1 MKKTKWFV
9 FLTITIVAALYVFVE
24 TPNLSPLYLDG
35 ALFWAVLI
43 TAYVGSAT
51 LLKIGEFTIQ
61 LNNFSYSAKA
71 KFPKVP
77 AIIIAVPWVIIA
89 VVLIVCSVFFQW
101 KAYRDQLGEPQIK
114 TFDSEVQTI
123 DISQIPIVD
132 EPLALQLA
140 QKKLGERPALGSQV
154 ELQTATIQMVDGEL
168 VWVVP
173 LYHSGFFKWLTNMEG
188 TPGYIVVSA
197 TNTNDVR
204 YVEGNKIK
212 YHPGSYLLFDV
223 ARKVRFGP
231 GLLTGITDYSF
242 ELDDNG
248 QPYWVVSTY
257 HNLRGF
263 SLPEADGIIL
273 LNATTGQMERYTM
286 ENIPEWVD
294 RVQPEDFVIE
304 QITNRGNYV
313 HGIFNFANK
322 DKYRPSDGHNIV
334 YNNGECYLF
343 TGLTS
348 VGADD
353 SAIGFIM
360 VDMVTK
366 EPIMYEMSGA
376 TEEAGQLS
384 AQGRVQDLGY
394 QASFPIILNID
405 SQPTYF
411 MTLKDDIGLIKQYA
425 FVSVTNYST
434 VGTGE
439 SVSDALRDY
448 ESKLVSDGVTTISN
462 LSGETKAVEGVILR
476 IASEYSD
483 GRTIYKFLLESPQDI
498 LFTAQA
504 PVSPELALTQPGD
517 RVSVSYLLSSNGI
530 ADADSFD
537 NLEFTQQAS

>member
-9 FLTITIVAALYVFVE
+9 FLAITIVAALYVFVE

-77 AIIIAVPWVIIA
+77 AIIIAVPWIIIA

-204 YVEGNKIK
+204 YVEGSKIK

-504 PVSPELALTQPGD
+504 SVSPELALTQPGD
-517 RVSVSYLLSSNGI
+517 RVSVSYLLSANGI

>member
-9 FLTITIVAALYVFVE
+9 FLAITIVAALYVFVE

-204 YVEGNKIK
+204 YVEGSKIK

-223 ARKVRFGP
+223 ARKVRGNMP
-231 GLLTGITDYSF
+231 G
-242 ELDDNG
+242 
-248 QPYWVVSTY
+248 VSGGKALVRNDTSPTVIA
-257 HNLRGF
+257 R
-263 SLPEADGIIL
+263 SEA
-273 LNATTGQMERYTM
+273 TWQ
-286 ENIPEWVD
+286 
-294 RVQPEDFVIE
+294 
-304 QITNRGNYV
+304 
-313 HGIFNFANK
+313 
-322 DKYRPSDGHNIV
+322 
-334 YNNGECYLF
+334 
-343 TGLTS
+343 
-348 VGADD
+348 
-353 SAIGFIM
+353 SAS
-360 VDMVTK
+360 
-366 EPIMYEMSGA
+366 PA
-376 TEEAGQLS
+376 A
-384 AQGRVQDLGY
+384 AQAKR
-394 QASFPIILNID
+394 
-405 SQPTYF
+405 
-411 MTLKDDIGLIKQYA
+411 
-425 FVSVTNYST
+425 NYSRRIRRSC
-434 VGTGE
+434 GF
-439 SVSDALRDY
+439 AL
-448 ESKLVSDGVTTISN
+448 GIAN
-462 LSGETKAVEGVILR
+462 LLGFPAGLR
-476 IASEYSD
+476 IA
-483 GRTIYKFLLESPQDI
+483 T
-498 LFTAQA
+498 
-504 PVSPELALTQPGD
+504 PVCALVRNDMQKAGAWL
-517 RVSVSYLLSSNGI
+517 RL
-530 ADADSFD
+530 
-537 NLEFTQQAS
+537 

>member
-9 FLTITIVAALYVFVE
+9 FLAITIVAALYVFVE

-77 AIIIAVPWVIIA
+77 AIIIAVPWIIIA

-204 YVEGNKIK
+204 YVEGSKIK

-411 MTLKDDIGLIKQYA
+411 MTLKDDIGLIKRYA

-504 PVSPELALTQPGD
+504 SVSPELALTQPGD
-517 RVSVSYLLSSNGI
+517 RVSLSYLLSSNGI

-537 NLEFTQQAS
+537 NLEFAQQAS

>member
-9 FLTITIVAALYVFVE
+9 FLAITIVAALYVFVE

-89 VVLIVCSVFFQW
+89 VVLVVCSVFFQW

-204 YVEGNKIK
+204 YVEGSKIK

-476 IASEYSD
+476 IASEYSH
-483 GRTIYKFLLESPQDI
+483 GRTIYQFLLDSPQDT

-504 PVSPELALTQPGD
+504 SVSPELALTQPGD

>member
-9 FLTITIVAALYVFVE
+9 FLAITIVAALYVFVE

-89 VVLIVCSVFFQW
+89 VVLVVCSVFFQW

-204 YVEGNKIK
+204 YVEGSKIK

-504 PVSPELALTQPGD
+504 SVSPELALTQPGD
-517 RVSVSYLLSSNGI
+517 RVSVSYLLSANGI
-530 ADADSFD
+530 ADADLFD
-537 NLEFTQQAS
+537 NLEFTQRAS

>member
-9 FLTITIVAALYVFVE
+9 FLAITIVAALYVFVE

-77 AIIIAVPWVIIA
+77 AIIIAVPWVIIV
-89 VVLIVCSVFFQW
+89 VVLVVCSVFFQW

-204 YVEGNKIK
+204 YVEGSKIK

-504 PVSPELALTQPGD
+504 SVSPELALTQPGD
-517 RVSVSYLLSSNGI
+517 RVSVSYLLSANGI